1 MSRLHRRDLLGM
13 GVALATLPICKT
25 AVAATGF
32 YVLDTP
38 AIAVRRPD
46 RVFLE
51 AVTLAGSRLVAVGEH
66 GVIILSDDSG
76 RSWRQASVP
85 VDVTLNCVAF
95 ATPRIGWA
103 AGHFGVILRT
113 SDGGVTW
120 QTQLN
125 GIEANQL
132 TMAAA
137 ETASTVYPAS
147 PGTPFALRRAN
158 IFMQGG
164 PNKPFLSMVAISP
177 EKVIVFGAFRMTMET
192 DDAGAT
198 WTDLSLNIDDRLSHN
213 LYAAVR
219 AGGDIY
225 VAGEAGEVFRSSD
238 GGKTFPAV
246 TSPAAV
252 TFFGVLAAQDGSI
265 LVFGVAGNLFR
276 STDQGQTWQA
286 INLNTQDD
294 LTAGLAADAGRI
306 FIATEA
312 GALFMSKDNGASFS
326 ALQGGPPMAIF
337 DIAEAPDGDL
347 VFAGDAGAVRI
358 SLPALT
364 A

>member
-1 MSRLHRRDLLGM
+1 MADDEAALTEDII
-13 GVALATLPICKT
+13 ALARQFGRYGYRRIT
-25 AVAATGF
+25 ALLRDAGWLVNKKRVERIWRQEGLK
-32 YVLDTP
+32 VPQRQPKRGRLWLNDGSCIRLRP
-38 AIAVRRPD
+38 ERPD
-46 RVFLE
+46 HVWAYDFVEDR
-51 AVTLAGSRLVAVGEH
+51 TH
-66 GVIILSDDSG
+66 DG
-76 RSWRQASVP
+76 RKIRMLNI
-85 VDVTLNCVAF
+85 VD
-95 ATPRIGWA
+95 
-103 AGHFGVILRT
+103 
-113 SDGGVTW
+113 
-120 QTQLN
+120 
-125 GIEANQL
+125 E
-132 TMAAA
+132 
-137 ETASTVYPAS
+137 TVYPAS
-147 PGTPFALRRAN
+147 PGAPFALRRAN
-158 IFMQGG
+158 IFIQGG

-177 EKVIVFGAFRMTMET
+177 EKVIVFGAFRMTMAT
-192 DDAGAT
+192 SDAGAT

-213 LYAAVR
+213 LYAAVG

-276 STDQGQTWQA
+276 SADQGQTWKA

-306 FIATEA
+306 YIATEA
-312 GALFMSKDNGASFS
+312 GALFVSKDNGASFS

-358 SLPALT
+358 SLSALT